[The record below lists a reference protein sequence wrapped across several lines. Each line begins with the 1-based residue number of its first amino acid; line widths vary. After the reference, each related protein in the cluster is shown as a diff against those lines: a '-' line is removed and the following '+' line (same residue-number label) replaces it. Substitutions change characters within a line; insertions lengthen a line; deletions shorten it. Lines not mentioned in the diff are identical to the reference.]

1 MNKNPKYY
9 IIAFLVILNFCGSGF
24 YIQYNNKNIKYLN
37 GEILRMN
44 DEIEKNQLQLK
55 LQNKVNVIQKQLN
68 EEIIH
73 RVIR

>member
-1 MNKNPKYY
+1 MNKNTEYY
-9 IIAFLVILNFCGSGF
+9 IIVFLVILNFCGSGF
-24 YIQYNNKNIKYLN
+24 YMHYNNKNIKYLN

-44 DEIEKNQLQLK
+44 DELEKIQLQLK
-55 LQNKVNVIQKQLN
+55 LQNKVNVLQKQLN